1 MTQRAKILFALLAT
15 SVLAALATAQANAQA
30 SGWFG
35 TAGGDIRLV
44 IAPPQQGDTQL
55 RGIIDVRLAPGWKTY
70 WRDPGASGI
79 PPRLSIDGSSGL
91 TDPRIH
97 FPAPVWID
105 NPYGDFAGYDAP
117 VALPFTVSRT
127 ADGVAQLNAS
137 VFLGICE
144 DICIPVEA
152 EFDLRVAY
160 ANGTT
165 LASARVQAAHA
176 ALPGAPVDG
185 LAVTVS
191 EATQGGQAIIAVAH
205 DAGASPQLFVHAPD
219 GTQFK
224 PPRIVASSDGETRFA
239 LEPARPAGTDR
250 AVEANLTVRS
260 GALSY
265 EAAHSIP
272 VAAKAR

>member
-1 MTQRAKILFALLAT
+1 MTKRAKILSALLAT
-15 SVLAALATAQANAQA
+15 SLLAALATIQASAQATD
-30 SGWFG
+30 WFD
-35 TAGGDIRLV
+35 TVGGGVRLV
-44 IAPPQQGDTQL
+44 IAPPQPGDAEL

-70 WRDPGASGI
+70 WRDPGSSGI
-79 PPRLSIDGSSGL
+79 PPRLSVAGSGGL
-91 TDPRIH
+91 ADPRIH

-105 NPYGDFAGYDAP
+105 NPHGDFAGYDAP

-144 DICIPVEA
+144 DICIPVQA
-152 EFDLRVAY
+152 EFGLRVTY

-165 LASARVQAAHA
+165 LASMRVQAAHA
-176 ALPGAPVDG
+176 ALPDADTDG

-191 EATQGGQAIIAVAH
+191 ETPPAGQAVIAVAH
-205 DAGASPQLFVHAPD
+205 DAGLSPQLFVHAPD

-224 PPRIVASSDGETRFA
+224 PPRIIASSDGETRFA
-239 LEPARPAGTDR
+239 LEPARPARTDR
-250 AVEANLTVRS
+250 TVEATVTVRA
-260 GALSY
+260 GAQSH
-265 EAAHSIP
+265 EAIHNIP